1 MSKKWEAERI
11 GSNWLCQKEKGMAF
25 RIKAPDRNLEQQD
38 IGVLYCKP
46 TFAEAEANAKLIAAA
61 PELLE
66 RLKQLMDMIFGIL
79 DISMRVDVPT
89 QVTDAM
95 QDAYNLLKRLEA
107 ICYKD

>member
-46 TFAEAEANAKLIAAA
+46 MFAEAEANGKLIAAA

-66 RLKQLMDMIFGIL
+66 ACKLALSI
-79 DISMRVDVPT
+79 V
-89 QVTDAM
+89 
-95 QDAYNLLKRLEA
+95 LEA
-107 ICYKD
+107 EAEKGFANSYEVALAGCLKSVIRKAEGEETC

>member
-46 TFAEAEANAKLIAAA
+46 TFAEAEANANPLAA

-66 RLKQLMDMIFGIL
+66 RLKQLFGIL
-79 DISMRVDVPT
+79 DISMRMDMIVDVPT